1 MLKKILFTLLFLLTT
16 QVQARD
22 IILAEKAYVDDLA
35 TKRVR
40 PSEMAA
46 AIAAA
51 LTNYATKS
59 YVDKAVAQG
68 GGSIPAWLETF
79 RNKTQPEGTQYAN
92 TTTALLYGVMWL
104 LGSDGHVVRGQGF
117 CSDTSG
123 TLAQTG
129 NPKLYWTSDTATKN
143 CWCRMMTPAIGPWV
157 FRYASGSYADCNAY
171 CAMYCAYNVS
181 RDAAFRAAV
190 LTPLSD

>member
-46 AIAAA
+46 ALA
-51 LTNYATKS
+51 NYATIS
-59 YVDKAVAQG
+59 YVDEIVAQG
-68 GGSIPAWLETF
+68 SNSVPAWLETF
-79 RNKTQPEGTQYAN
+79 RNKTQPAGDQYAN
-92 TTTALLYGVMWL
+92 TTTALLYGAMWQVE
-104 LGSDGHVVRGQGF
+104 SDGHVVNGYGF

-123 TLAQTG
+123 TYAQTG
-129 NPKLYWTSDTATKN
+129 NPKLYYSSDSVTKN
-143 CWCRMMTPAIGPWV
+143 CWCRMTTPAIGPWV
-157 FRYASGSYADCNAY
+157 FRHAHGSGADCHTG
-171 CAMYCAYNVS
+171 CALGCAYDVAGNAS
-181 RDAAFRAAV
+181 FRAAV
-190 LTPLSD
+190 LVSLRD